1 MEMKTMKKY
10 TQPQVK
16 EILLDFENVIAISN
30 GNEEGEGEY
39 SRKMDQSNDTS
50 RTSGFSRPLW
60 SDL

>member
-1 MEMKTMKKY
+1 MEMNTMKKY

-39 SRKMDQSNDTS
+39 SRKMDQGNDTS